1 MSQRHPL
8 IIHYTS
14 SQLLGLVV
22 AVILLLAAFASAGF
36 FYGDKTAADDR
47 KYIEDLEISYDQL
60 SEKLAASRQAL
71 VAVELTAKV
80 DAAALEQTRQ
90 QMLDMQKQIYRR
102 EQELRLYREM
112 LQDNSGSTG
121 LSVSDFHIEKAGEG
135 LFQYDWV
142 AIQKTHEAKKLRVNA
157 NIWVIGKQDA
167 QVKTLPLNE
176 IDADIDDLPI
186 QLKLRYFSINRGL
199 VRLPEGFNPEFVK
212 VTLRYPWIEKP
223 QFDKK
228 FVWQVQE

>member
-1 MSQRHPL
+1 M
-8 IIHYTS
+8 
-14 SQLLGLVV
+14 V
-22 AVILLLAAFASAGF
+22 AVILLLAAVASAGF
-36 FYGDKTAADDR
+36 FYGDKTAANDR
-47 KYIEDLEISYDQL
+47 KYFEDLEISYDQL

-102 EQELRLYREM
+102 EQELTLYREM

-157 NIWVIGKQDA
+157 NIWVIGKQDG

>member
-14 SQLLGLVV
+14 SQLFGLVV
-22 AVILLLAAFASAGF
+22 AVILLLAAVASAGF

-102 EQELRLYREM
+102 EQELTLYREM

-157 NIWVIGKQDA
+157 NIWVIGKQDG

>member
-22 AVILLLAAFASAGF
+22 AVILLLAAVASAGF

-102 EQELRLYREM
+102 EQELTLYRDM

-121 LSVSDFHIEKAGEG
+121 LSVSDFHIETAGEG

-157 NIWVIGKQDA
+157 NIWVIGKQDG

-199 VRLPEGFNPEFVK
+199 IRLPEGFDPEFIK

>member
-1 MSQRHPL
+1 MSQRRPL
-8 IIHYTS
+8 IIHYTT

-22 AVILLLAAFASAGF
+22 VVMALLAAALTAGF
-36 FYGDKTAADDR
+36 FYGDKTFSEDQG
-47 KYIEDLEISYDQL
+47 YIEQLELELDQQR
-60 SEKLAASRQAL
+60 EKLAAGQQAL
-71 VAVELTAKV
+71 VSLELTAKV

-102 EQELRLYREM
+102 DQELKLYREM
-112 LQDNSGSTG
+112 LQDNNGTTG
-121 LSVSDFHIEKAGEG
+121 ISVSDFHIERVSEG
-135 LFQYDWV
+135 LYQYDWV

-157 NIWVIGKQDA
+157 NIWVIGNQDGA
-167 QVKTLPLNE
+167 VKTLALNE
-176 IDADIDDLPI
+176 IDAEVDDLPI
-186 QLKLRYFSINRGL
+186 QLRLKYFSINRGL
-199 VRLPEGFNPEFVK
+199 IRLPEGFNPEFVK

>member
-1 MSQRHPL
+1 M
-8 IIHYTS
+8 
-14 SQLLGLVV
+14 
-22 AVILLLAAFASAGF
+22 
-36 FYGDKTAADDR
+36 
-47 KYIEDLEISYDQL
+47 
-60 SEKLAASRQAL
+60 
-71 VAVELTAKV
+71 
-80 DAAALEQTRQ
+80 
-90 QMLDMQKQIYRR
+90 
-102 EQELRLYREM
+102 
-112 LQDNSGSTG
+112 
-121 LSVSDFHIEKAGEG
+121 
-135 LFQYDWV
+135 

-157 NIWVIGKQDA
+157 NIWVIGKQDG

-223 QFDKK
+223 QFEKK

>member
-14 SQLLGLVV
+14 SRLLGLVV
-22 AVILLLAAFASAGF
+22 AVILLLAAVASAGF

-102 EQELRLYREM
+102 EQELTLYREM

-157 NIWVIGKQDA
+157 NIWVIGKQDG

-223 QFDKK
+223 QFEKK

>member
-8 IIHYTS
+8 IIHYTT

-22 AVILLLAAFASAGF
+22 AVILLLAAVASAGF
-36 FYGDKTAADDR
+36 FYGDKTAANDR

-102 EQELRLYREM
+102 EQELTLYREM

-157 NIWVIGKQDA
+157 NIWVIGKQDG

>member
-22 AVILLLAAFASAGF
+22 AVILLLAAVASAGF
-36 FYGDKTAADDR
+36 FYGDKTAANDR

-102 EQELRLYREM
+102 EQELTLYREM

-157 NIWVIGKQDA
+157 NIWVIGKQDG

>member
-22 AVILLLAAFASAGF
+22 GVILLLAAVASAGF

-60 SEKLAASRQAL
+60 SEKLVASRQAL

-102 EQELRLYREM
+102 EQELTLYREM

-142 AIQKTHEAKKLRVNA
+142 AMQKTHEAKKLRVNA
-157 NIWVIGKQDA
+157 NIWVIGKQDG
-167 QVKTLPLNE
+167 QVKTLPCLLYTSPSPR
-176 IDADIDDLPI
+176 DA
-186 QLKLRYFSINRGL
+186 
-199 VRLPEGFNPEFVK
+199 
-212 VTLRYPWIEKP
+212 
-223 QFDKK
+223 
-228 FVWQVQE
+228 